1 MLEAQFGMAVHPWEA
16 LCMNLGH
23 KSKGKILRLMFFYVL
38 ADAPLLLRVLL
49 SWSLTSLPHC
59 PQAPETVTITLGRY
73 ILPPL
78 HPQLGQAL

>member
-1 MLEAQFGMAVHPWEA
+1 
-16 LCMNLGH
+16 
-23 KSKGKILRLMFFYVL
+23 MFFYVL

-49 SWSLTSLPHC
+49 SWSLTSVPHS